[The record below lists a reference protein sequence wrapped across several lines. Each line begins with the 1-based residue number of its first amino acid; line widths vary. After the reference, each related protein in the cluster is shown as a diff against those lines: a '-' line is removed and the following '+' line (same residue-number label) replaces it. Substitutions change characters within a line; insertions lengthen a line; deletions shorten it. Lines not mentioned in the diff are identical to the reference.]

1 MHDGN
6 LGNCDNS
13 QCIADERPTG
23 HGNAALFC
31 CCNTHYCNRRV
42 QFPPQRKATRK
53 LIFYEFYEY
62 VTCISQLTL
71 KKLVYS

>member
-31 CCNTHYCNRRV
+31 CCSTHYCNRHV
-42 QFPPQRKATRK
+42 QFPPQRLVTRNFL
-53 LIFYEFYEY
+53 LISFRYIYF
-62 VTCISQLTL
+62 TA
-71 KKLVYS
+71 